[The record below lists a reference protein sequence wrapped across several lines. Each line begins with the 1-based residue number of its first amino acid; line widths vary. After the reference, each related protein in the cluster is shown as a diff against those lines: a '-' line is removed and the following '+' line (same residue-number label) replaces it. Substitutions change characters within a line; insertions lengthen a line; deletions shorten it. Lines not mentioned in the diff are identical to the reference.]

1 MVRLQYFIKLV
12 IYSYYILCIAS
23 KLFLKKWEFSHLGCF
38 LGQVVKVAFQGDYGY
53 DTVRFPSS
61 VPSVYRV
68 PTLLTVQYSD

>member
-1 MVRLQYFIKLV
+1 MVRLQY
-12 IYSYYILCIAS
+12 

-38 LGQVVKVAFQGDYGY
+38 PGQVVKVAFQGDYGY